1 MNFPKIQLP
10 RSSLI
15 LICIL
20 AVFAAAVA
28 ACGTSGG
35 VPVPVKGTTTEKIS
49 STTTCAESETVREQ
63 PPNAAGIDPFGSGP
77 WYVNEDRNIWV
88 GWGSGPSWVKGQ
100 NKKVVWVKPAGSPL
114 IISGR
119 RLNPDAEPMIAEQP
133 GDYSSFGYDPTNLF
147 FPTGGCWEIKGK
159 VGVAS
164 ITFVTRV
171 RG

>member
-1 MNFPKIQLP
+1 MNLLKIQTAK
-10 RSSLI
+10 SSLI
-15 LICIL
+15 LICSF
-20 AVFAAAVA
+20 AVLVAAVV
-28 ACGTSGG
+28 ACGANGG
-35 VPVPVKGTTTEKIS
+35 APVPVRGTTTEEIS

-63 PPNAAGIDPFGSGP
+63 PPDAAGADSFGLGP
-77 WYVNEDRNIWV
+77 WYVNADRDIWV
-88 GWGSGPSWVKGQ
+88 WRGNGLPWVKGQ
-100 NKKVVWVKPAGSPL
+100 NKKVMWVKPAGRPL

-119 RLNPDAEPMIAEQP
+119 RLDADAEPMIVEQP